1 MTTVNRRRFL
11 AGGLT
16 ALGGAAV
23 GVTAAPALAAD
34 DSTAAPTS
42 NPAIPVTS
50 DQKYPFEG
58 THQSGII
65 TPAQGYSAM
74 VAFDLT
80 TGSRAELRQLLQT
93 VTDRCRELTAAVTPV
108 PAGIADTPSDSG
120 LLGATPVS
128 DGLTVTLGLGSS
140 VFDGRFG
147 LAAKKPRRLRPMD
160 TFANDQLNPAECDGD
175 LLLQLGANH
184 ADTVLRA
191 LRDLARHTRGGM
203 QIRWRIDG
211 FSNVP
216 RPAGAPRNL
225 MGFKDGTANPDA
237 SDHTLM
243 DQLVWVQPNTGEPA
257 WATGGSYQVVRII
270 RMLVEFWDRVG
281 ISEQER
287 MFGRRK
293 DTGAPLSGT
302 LETDVPDYTD
312 DANGGS
318 TPLDSHIRVAN
329 PRTTATEQNRILRR
343 GFNYDRGVDSNGNLD
358 MGLIFSCFQQDLDRQ
373 FVTVQKRLADE
384 PLADYIQPTG
394 GGYFFALPGVNG
406 KSDYFGRG
414 LVD

>member
-1 MTTVNRRRFL
+1 MSTVNRRRFL

-23 GVTAAPALAAD
+23 GATAGPALAD
-34 DSTAAPTS
+34 DTAPKVI
-42 NPAIPVTS
+42 NPAIPVA

-58 THQSGII
+58 SHQSGII
-65 TPAQGYSAM
+65 TPAQGYAAM

-80 TGSRAELRQLLQT
+80 AGSPAELKQLLQT
-93 VTDRCRELTAAVTPV
+93 ITDRSRELIGAQEMVST
-108 PAGIADTPSDSG
+108 GIANTPPDSG

-128 DGLTVTLGLGSS
+128 DGLTVTLGLGSGA
-140 VFDGRFG
+140 FDKRFG
-147 LAAKKPRRLRPMD
+147 LSSLKPRRLRPMD
-160 TFANDQLNPAECDGD
+160 TFANDHLNPGECDGD
-175 LLLQLGANH
+175 LLLQIGADH
-184 ADTVLRA
+184 ADSVLRA
-191 LRDLARHTRGGM
+191 LRDITRHTRGGM

-216 RPAGAPRNL
+216 RPSGAPRNL
-225 MGFKDGTANPDA
+225 MGFKDGTANPDV
-237 SDHTLM
+237 SDSKLM
-243 DQLVWVQPNTGEPA
+243 DQLVWVQPNAGEPA
-257 WATGGSYQVVRII
+257 WATGGSYHVVRII

-302 LETDVPDYTD
+302 LETDLPDYSD

-329 PRTTATEQNRILRR
+329 PRTAATEKNRILRR
-343 GFNYDRGVDSNGNLD
+343 GFNYDRGVDGNGNLD

-384 PLADYIQPTG
+384 PLVDYIQPTG
-394 GGYFFALPGVNG
+394 GGYFFAVPGVSG
-406 KSDYFGRG
+406 KSDYFGSG
-414 LVD
+414 LFV